1 MRFHHLFYWS
11 LLYHQLTIYIQEPV
25 GQLRTKIAAL
35 ILLGNSNIIPTWKI
49 SKSKKE
55 QGSLI
60 YQDIQIFTENGE
72 HTNLRKTCV
81 IRNQSINLIC
91 KSMN

>member
-91 KSMN
+91 KSLN

>member
-1 MRFHHLFYWS
+1 M
-11 LLYHQLTIYIQEPV
+11 IYIQEPV
-25 GQLRTKIAAL
+25 GQLRTQIATL
-35 ILLGNSNIIPTWKI
+35 ILLGNCNIIPTWKI

-60 YQDIQIFTENGE
+60 YQTIQIFTENGE